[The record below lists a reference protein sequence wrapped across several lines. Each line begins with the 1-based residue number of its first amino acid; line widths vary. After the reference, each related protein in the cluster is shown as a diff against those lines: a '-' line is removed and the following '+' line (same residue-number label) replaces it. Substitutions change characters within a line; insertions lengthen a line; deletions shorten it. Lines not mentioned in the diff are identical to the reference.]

1 MDTFNLWNPYAIA
14 PRVLE
19 FDVTPTEI
27 GTLKN
32 GTIDWISHC
41 LRTWEINLLP
51 TQWSV
56 IPFRSHFYSDYPN
69 EIQWEYRWPTGWL
82 IRVEFSEDIPIL
94 EDISILSA
102 FSSRS
107 PVGVDVID
115 LSVEGDCYDSCYD
128 TRHDHTV
135 LVVSEFTGASGNY
148 ERIQQEFVRLARGGL
163 SEAVEL
169 QCSIRI
175 LPNQNW
181 QIRTLIEHIELPNCV
196 SILDGLRDYLSQQG
210 GAITWREVF
219 TLKPAALDWKSI
231 SYDAL
236 DWSQGVPSEDE
247 LRVIFKSEQPGLF
260 GPYTGANQLA
270 QSFGD
275 IEPANRAKLA
285 KLIAT
290 LVMDKNVR
298 VRSGAIQFF
307 QQRPEVPDGNIL
319 SEAFEL
325 RSSLFIGIEAKP
337 QELSGDLQFQLAR
350 ALAERSKVGDV
361 LARETLR
368 REALRPGC
376 GKPTIIALFL
386 SDRDWLFEKAA
397 DIVISTPELAVLL
410 IREMVSQQQDLRP
423 FLLSVSGHVPRELLE
438 TALADA
444 EPENLEDYLI
454 LLTDPTD

>member
-1 MDTFNLWNPYAIA
+1 MDTFNLWNPYAIT

-41 LRTWEINLLP
+41 LRAWEINLLP

-56 IPFRSHFYSDYPN
+56 VPFRSNFYSDYPD
-69 EIQWEYRWPTGWL
+69 EIQWEDRWPLGWL
-82 IRVEFSEDIPIL
+82 IRVEFNEDIPIV
-94 EDISILSA
+94 SA
-102 FSSRS
+102 FSNKS
-107 PVGVDVID
+107 PVRIDVID
-115 LSVEGDCYDSCYD
+115 LSVESGCCD
-128 TRHDHTV
+128 TRHEHTV
-135 LVVSEFTGASGNY
+135 LMVSEFTGASRNY
-148 ERIQQEFVRLARGGL
+148 ERIQQEFVRLARVGL
-163 SEAVEL
+163 SEAVEF
-169 QCSIRI
+169 QFSIRI

-181 QIRTLIEHIELPNCV
+181 QIRTLIENIGLPNCV
-196 SILDGLRDYLSQQG
+196 STLDGLRDYLSQQG
-210 GAITWREVF
+210 GAITWRKAF
-219 TLKPAALDWKSI
+219 NLKPPPAALDWQST
-231 SYDAL
+231 SPDAL

-260 GPYTGANQLA
+260 GRYTGANQLA
-270 QSFGD
+270 QYFDD

-290 LVMDKNVR
+290 QVVDKDVL

-307 QQRPEVPDGNIL
+307 QQRPDVPDGNIL

-386 SDRDWLFEKAA
+386 SDQDWLFEKAA
-397 DIVISTPELAVLL
+397 EIVISTPELAGLL
-410 IREMVSQQQDLRP
+410 IRKMVRQQQDLRP
-423 FLLSVSGHVPRELLE
+423 FLLSASGHVPRELLE

-444 EPENLEDYLI
+444 EPENLEDNLI
-454 LLTDPTD
+454 LLADRTD